1 MISRIRPL
9 LNSALSVL
17 VVSAM
22 AMGVTGCQLSLNAK
36 TDGFAK
42 VDARPSNPSKKTSS
56 KPKADKGPKKV
67 VVEAGPIWSNDDA
80 QTTCPQT
87 CGDMSWDGEWWTTKW
102 NEMSVCECIS
112 G

>member
-42 VDARPSNPSKKTSS
+42 VDARPSNPS
-56 KPKADKGPKKV
+56 
-67 VVEAGPIWSNDDA
+67 
-80 QTTCPQT
+80 
-87 CGDMSWDGEWWTTKW
+87 
-102 NEMSVCECIS
+102 
-112 G
+112 